1 MTLPRPLADRSHLQ
15 PTLMRLVARRAAQA
29 LLFVL
34 LVSSSALLLTRLAPG
49 DGVATL
55 GANPAVVAAE
65 RHRLGLD
72 RPFLVQYAGWL
83 WRAVRFDFG
92 TSLAY
97 RRPVRV
103 LVAKRAAN
111 TVLLGSCA
119 LIVATA
125 TGLVVGT
132 LAGAGRGGPL
142 LAVARGVSIVL
153 LSVPPLVTSFALLL
167 VAAWSG
173 WLPVGGFPSGSATW
187 VGAFSEHLRY
197 LLLPTLA
204 LALPLAAS
212 LERLQAGAIREA
224 LAQPALLAARA
235 RGLSADRVLWK
246 HALRLALGSV
256 LSIYGIV
263 VGTVLSGSLA
273 VELVMSWPGLGA
285 LMHEAL
291 IARDLF
297 LVAGCA
303 VAVSSLLAAG
313 VFASDVALA
322 LVDPRREARV

>member
-1 MTLPRPLADRSHLQ
+1 
-15 PTLMRLVARRAAQA
+15 MRLRRRAADKAGVQQALSRFVVGRAAQA

-49 DGVATL
+49 DGVATI

-72 RPFLVQYAGWL
+72 RPVAVQYSDWV

-97 RRPVRV
+97 KRPVRA
-103 LVAKRAAN
+103 LVAARAAN

-119 LIVATA
+119 LLVATVA
-125 TGLVVGT
+125 GVVVGT
-132 LAGAGRGGPL
+132 LSGAGRGGPL
-142 LAVARGVSIVL
+142 LALARGGSIVL

-167 VAAWSG
+167 IAAWSG
-173 WLPVGGFPSGSATW
+173 WLPVGGFPPPSPTW
-187 VGAFSEHLRY
+187 AGALTERLRY

-212 LERLQAGAIREA
+212 LERLQASAIREA
-224 LAQPALLAARA
+224 LAHPALVAARA

-263 VGTVLSGSLA
+263 VATVLSGSLA

-303 VAVSSLLAAG
+303 AAVSSFLAAG

-322 LVDPRREARV
+322 LVDPRREARS